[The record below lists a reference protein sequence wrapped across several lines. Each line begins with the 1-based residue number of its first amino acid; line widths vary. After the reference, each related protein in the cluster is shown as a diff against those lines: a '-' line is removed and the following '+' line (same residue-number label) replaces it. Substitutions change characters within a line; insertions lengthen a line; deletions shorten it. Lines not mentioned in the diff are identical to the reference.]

1 METVR
6 TALLLFQENLI
17 RDLKLTQ
24 KQIDD
29 SWGKPH
35 VVHLKR
41 KNGKVIQNCDIYI
54 GRQCNMGGWN
64 LNSSK
69 WANPFTVKE
78 CGTVEVAIEKY
89 RDYVL

>member
-6 TALLLFQENLI
+6 IALLLFQENLI
-17 RDLKLTQ
+17 RELGLTQ

-29 SWGKPH
+29 SWGKTC

-54 GRQCNMGGWN
+54 GRQCNMGGWH
-64 LNSSK
+64 LSSSPK
-69 WANPFTVKE
+69 PYKNH
-78 CGTVEVAIEKY
+78 
-89 RDYVL
+89 L